1 MTVRTA
7 VCMSLA
13 QGAILLC
20 SAGLHAIPTSA
31 NGLYEAIVADP
42 QQQRRDAIRQAQ
54 VWTAT
59 RVASM
64 DIKAGPRGPLSFG
77 SGAVVTCTF
86 VDHPRG
92 NGSTRKFTCALPSG
106 EELKVR
112 YGKTNGEVYAQV
124 VATRLMWALGFGA
137 NRMYPVSV
145 ACRGCSADP
154 FKDRQPANATAPVI
168 FDPATIDD
176 KADGETIETK
186 PDQGWS
192 WKELDEVD
200 ERAGGASLAQRDALK
215 LLAVLMQHSSNKPI
229 NQRLVCLDKPT
240 CAHSMMMI
248 ADVGKTFGRANALN
262 HDATAAVN
270 FKEWSGVPIWKEVA
284 PSCVGHLSGSL
295 SGSLSN
301 PRISEGG
308 RKFLAD
314 LLAQL
319 TDAQI
324 HDLFEVGRV
333 TRRDPTATIDEWVK
347 AFKGKRTEIVSAHCA
362 P

>member
-7 VCMSLA
+7 TYVSVI

-20 SAGLHAIPTSA
+20 STGLHAIPTSA
-31 NGLYEAIVADP
+31 NAPYEAGAVADP
-42 QQQRRDAIRQAQ
+42 HHLRRDAIRHAQ
-54 VWTAT
+54 VWSAT

-112 YGKTNGEVYAQV
+112 YGATNGEVYAQV
-124 VATRLMWALGFGA
+124 VATRLLWALGFGA
-137 NRMYPVSV
+137 DRMYPVSV

-154 FKDRQPANATAPVI
+154 FKDHHPAKATRVI
-168 FDPATIDD
+168 FDPATIDE
-176 KADGETIETK
+176 KADGTTIETR

-192 WKELDEVD
+192 WKELGDVD
-200 ERAGGASLAQRDALK
+200 EQAGGATLAQRDALT

-229 NQRLVCLDKPT
+229 NQRLVCLDKPA
-240 CAHSMMMI
+240 CAHTMMMI

-262 HDATAAVN
+262 HDAKAAVN
-270 FKEWSGVPIWKEVA
+270 FKEWSGVPIWKEAA

-314 LLAQL
+314 LLEQL

-333 TRRDPTATIDEWVK
+333 TRRDPTATIDDWVK
-347 AFKGKRTEIVSAHCA
+347 AFKDKRTEIVSAHCA
-362 P
+362 L